1 MGWLMRL
8 ERRHRRHPE
17 VGAPD
22 RMRGNL
28 NVLDFE
34 LAATIARIT
43 ALDTGTTLFF
53 DHRDPQQV
61 SRLGKR
67 RVDC

>member
-1 MGWLMRL
+1 
-8 ERRHRRHPE
+8 
-17 VGAPD
+17 
-22 RMRGNL
+22 MRGNL